1 MVVWLYVG
9 FIAFVLAML
18 ALDLGV
24 LNRKAHVIGAR
35 EALAWSAG
43 WIALGLLFAVFVYY
57 AYQGQWLGLGHG
69 VDPADGRINDGL
81 TATTK
86 YLTGYIVEKSLSL
99 DNIFVIAMIFAFF
112 GVPAMYQH
120 RVLFWGI
127 LGALIL
133 RGVMIGV
140 GAQLVAAFHWV
151 LYVFGA
157 FLVVT
162 AVKMLWLSNEPSN
175 PHRNPVVRLARRV
188 LPVTDGFH
196 GEHFVVRAGSA
207 QSAEAA
213 TPGAPRQAD
222 VAVAAARP
230 GTLMLT
236 PLALT
241 LVTVET
247 TDVVFAVDSIPAIFA
262 ITADPFL
269 VFTSNVFA
277 ILGLRALYF
286 ALAAMIEKFRYLKV
300 SLAIVLAYVGVKMLV
315 SRHFHIPTTVS
326 LVVIAAVLLGGAA
339 VSVMIARLR
348 PPLESLSAAP
358 LEQPHVR
365 GDS

>member
-24 LNRKAHVIGAR
+24 LNRRAHVVGAR

-43 WIALGLLFAVFVYY
+43 WIALGLLFAVLVYY
-57 AYQGQWLGLGHG
+57 AYEGQWLGLGRG
-69 VDPADGRINDGL
+69 VDPADGRINDGV

-127 LGALIL
+127 LGALVL

-151 LYVFGA
+151 LYIFGA

-162 AVKMLWLSNEPSN
+162 AVKMLWLSNEPSD

-196 GEHFVVRAGSA
+196 GEHFLVRAGSA

-213 TPGAPRQAD
+213 TPAEFLRRLRSKAG
-222 VAVAAARP
+222 
-230 GTLMLT
+230 
-236 PLALT
+236 
-241 LVTVET
+241 
-247 TDVVFAVDSIPAIFA
+247 IPHGRHN
-262 ITADPFL
+262 D
-269 VFTSNVFA
+269 
-277 ILGLRALYF
+277 YQ
-286 ALAAMIEKFRYLKV
+286 
-300 SLAIVLAYVGVKMLV
+300 SLAFTIYKVAYDF
-315 SRHFHIPTTVS
+315 SRTKQDSPARTLFGQLSEFIFNRRELS
-326 LVVIAAVLLGGAA
+326 LGDRFKLNF
-339 VSVMIARLR
+339 LR
-348 PPLESLSAAP
+348 T
-358 LEQPHVR
+358 
-365 GDS
+365 